1 MRVILQFKSKVIEFI
16 RGKLVSTNAKQL
28 YNMKEKKLELIDED
42 TSPLFRIMSI
52 YNLNGQNLVFAN
64 NICAFHVGNGIVLS
78 VAHNLRAID
87 RLPVLV
93 SDSFF
98 QNEIVAKVPAADLP
112 LFNQHYNSIPGSAM
126 RLFAGGGNAAL
137 IEQLALILDNSRV
150 DRRYSR
156 LHQTDSCKPHL
167 VATFRNNAFCGDA
180 ALNVHFIANNSF
192 PEPTLNRHT
201 FLIELELLDEFVN
214 EDIAIY
220 RIINT
225 HNDII
230 NKLPSVDI
238 DYETYDTGTANYFCL
253 QTAPYDNL
261 GRIINEARIEGLFD
275 NFNQQFD
282 SVGNSYIMDGLR
294 YLIKG
299 YFRFG
304 SSGSPYLIY
313 DNETGKFKVNA
324 VQSQA
329 SYIQLS
335 IGGQMDG
342 NMQFVNGVATPLSL
356 IETRLK
362 ERILESE

>member
-1 MRVILQFKSKVIEFI
+1 
-16 RGKLVSTNAKQL
+16 
-28 YNMKEKKLELIDED
+28 MKEKKLELIDEN

-52 YNLNGQNLVFAN
+52 YNLNGQNVAFAN
-64 NICAFHVGNGIVLS
+64 NICAFHVGNGIVIS
-78 VAHNLRAID
+78 VAHNLRTLD
-87 RLPVLV
+87 RLPVLA
-93 SDSFF
+93 SDNFF
-98 QNEIVAKVPAADLP
+98 QNEIVAKVPEADLP
-112 LFNQHYNSIPGSAM
+112 LFNQYYNSIPGTTM
-126 RLFAGGGNAAL
+126 RLFAGSGNTVL
-137 IEQLALILDNSRV
+137 IEQLALILDNARV

-156 LHQTDSCKPHL
+156 LYQTDCCKPYL
-167 VATFRNNAFCGDA
+167 VATFRNNIFCGDS
-180 ALNVHFIANNSF
+180 ALNVHFASNSSF
-192 PEPTLNRHT
+192 PEPSLNRHT

-220 RIINT
+220 KIINT

-230 NKLPSVDI
+230 KKLPSLDI
-238 DYETYDTGTANYFCL
+238 DYETYDTGTPNYFCL
-253 QTAPYDNL
+253 QTAPYDHL

-275 NFNQQFD
+275 NFNQQLD
-282 SVGNSYIMDGLR
+282 SVGNNYIMDGLR

-313 DNETGKFKVNA
+313 DNETEKFKVNA

-342 NMQFVNGVATPLSL
+342 NMQFVNGVASPLSL
-356 IETRLK
+356 IETRLR
-362 ERILESE
+362 ERILES

>member
-1 MRVILQFKSKVIEFI
+1 
-16 RGKLVSTNAKQL
+16 
-28 YNMKEKKLELIDED
+28 MKEKKLELIDEN

-52 YNLNGQNLVFAN
+52 YNLNGQNVAFAN

-78 VAHNLRAID
+78 VAHNLRSLDA
-87 RLPVLV
+87 LPILI
-93 SDSFF
+93 SDDFF
-98 QNEIVAKVPAADLP
+98 ENEIVAKVSAVDLP
-112 LFNQHYNSIPGSAM
+112 LFNQHYNSIPGTTM
-126 RLFAGGGNAAL
+126 RLFAGGGNAPL
-137 IEQLALILDNSRV
+137 IEQLTLILDNAKV
-150 DRRYSR
+150 DRRYSK
-156 LHQTDSCKPHL
+156 LHQTNCCKPHL
-167 VATFRNNAFCGDA
+167 VATFRNNAFCGDT
-180 ALNVHFIANNSF
+180 ALNIHFAAKNSF
-192 PEPTLNRHT
+192 PEPPLNRHT

-225 HNDII
+225 HDDII
-230 NKLPSVDI
+230 NKLPSIDI
-238 DYETYDTGTANYFCL
+238 DYETYDTGTSNYFCL

-261 GRIINEARIEGLFD
+261 GRIVNEARIEGLFD
-275 NFNQQFD
+275 NFNHQLD

-313 DNETGKFKVNA
+313 NDETEKFKVNA

-335 IGGQMDG
+335 IDGKMDG
-342 NMQFVNGVATPLSL
+342 NMQFVNGVASPLSL

-362 ERILESE
+362 ERFLEAEH